1 MANGRLPHSSS
12 LHAPLQK
19 RLIESQTKSRQYV
32 NWGTETCAK
41 RKKTSTCL
49 LAIPAFDRIAG
60 LCNRHL
66 NSNRGIC
73 LR

>member
-1 MANGRLPHSSS
+1 MVTASQAKVLTGGWRLV
-12 LHAPLQK
+12 LRA
-19 RLIESQTKSRQYV
+19 SQRP
-32 NWGTETCAK
+32 
-41 RKKTSTCL
+41 RL

-60 LCNRHL
+60 LSNRHL